1 MREETSAILNALRR
15 VVGTDHVLTDQVDVR
30 AAALDGRGRRQGNAL
45 AVVRPASTEE
55 TAAVMRVANEFDL
68 AIIAQG
74 GNTGNV
80 GGSTPEPG
88 LPSEAVNRTIIL
100 QTSRMRRI
108 LNVDP
113 INNTVTVESGVVLQ
127 NVQEAARNVNR
138 LFPLSLAAEGSAV
151 IGGVIATNA
160 GGVHVLRYGMARRMV
175 LGLKVVLAS
184 GEILDLMRSLR
195 KDNAGYALKEI
206 FIGSEG
212 TLGIVTEAVLAL
224 EPLPQRMLS
233 AWVTLAEVRSVD
245 VLFARL
251 ETQFGPSL
259 TAFEL
264 IGRSPLTSLTA
275 VTGMKPPVPAADWQ
289 VLLDISVWQND
300 DEETRERLEALLGD
314 LIEEG
319 VLTNGAVSQSDS
331 DREAFWRCRET
342 IPSSVKRQGGN
353 VKHDISVPR
362 SVLSTFIVDTFAAL
376 QTAFPGVEP
385 SVFGH
390 YGDGNLHFNVGPGS
404 VAFPHEEAIHRLVH
418 DRVITAKGSIA
429 AEHGVGSL
437 KTDELVRTKAP
448 EEIAAMRALKRAFD
462 PQNRLNP
469 GRIVRL
475 EE

>member
-1 MREETSAILNALRR
+1 MRDDTTAILNALRQA
-15 VVGTDHVLTDQVDVR
+15 VGDDHVLTEASEVR
-30 AAALDGRGRRQGNAL
+30 AAALDGRGRRQGDAL
-45 AVVRPASTEE
+45 AVVRPASTSE
-55 TAAVMRVANEFDL
+55 TAAVMRVARDFDL
-68 AIIAQG
+68 AVVAQG
-74 GNTGNV
+74 GNTSNV

-88 LPSEAVNRTIIL
+88 LSPDEVRRTIIL

-108 LNVDP
+108 LAIDP
-113 INNTVTVESGVVLQ
+113 VNNTVTVEAGVVLEKI
-127 NVQEAARNVNR
+127 QEAALAVDR

-151 IGGVIATNA
+151 AGGVIASNA

-184 GEILDLMRSLR
+184 GEVLDLMRSLR

-206 FIGSEG
+206 FVGSEG

-224 EPLPQRMLS
+224 EPLPQRQLS
-233 AWVTLAEVRSVD
+233 AWVTLADIRSVD
-245 VLFARL
+245 TLFARL
-251 ETQFGPSL
+251 EARFGPAL

-264 IGRSPLTSLTA
+264 IGRSPLASLA
-275 VTGMKPPVPAADWQ
+275 DVTGLTPPIPTEDWQ
-289 VLLDISVWQND
+289 VLLDVSVWQAD
-300 DEETRERLEALLGD
+300 DEETPERLEMLLGD

-342 IPSSVKRQGGN
+342 IPSAVKRQGGN

-362 SVLSTFIVDTFAAL
+362 SALAAFIVDTFAAL
-376 QTAFPGVEP
+376 RAAFPGVEP

-390 YGDGNLHFNVGPGS
+390 YGDGNLHFNVGPGP

-418 DRVITAKGSIA
+418 DRVIAAHGSIA

-462 PQNRLNP
+462 PDNRLNP